1 MTVLWIVVVVVVL
14 VIIAVAVV
22 AMQRRRSAMLRQRFG
37 SEYDRTLEGH
47 ENQRAAEAELRGR
60 ERQRAQLDIKP
71 LSADSRARYTEEW
84 HGVQERFVDQPTA
97 AAAAA
102 DSLVYRVM
110 EERGYPM
117 GDFEAQADL
126 VSVDHPQ
133 VVENYRI
140 AHGIQQRAE
149 SKQATTEDLRDA
161 LLRYRTLFDELVTD
175 SSARAEDA
183 ERIDERTA
191 RAEENAQVRGDAE
204 VRGDTRAED
213 GAPADAET
221 ATTARDV
228 TARGA
233 TGEDARTRSVADED
247 AEIGE
252 GRPDAARARQ
262 PIRNTGRNEG
272 V

>member
-14 VIIAVAVV
+14 LIIALAVV
-22 AMQRRRSAMLRQRFG
+22 LMQRRRSAMLRQRFG

-47 ENQRAAEAELRGR
+47 ENQRAAEAELRDR

-97 AAAAA
+97 AAVAA

-161 LLRYRTLFDELVTD
+161 LLRYR
-175 SSARAEDA
+175 
-183 ERIDERTA
+183 
-191 RAEENAQVRGDAE
+191 
-204 VRGDTRAED
+204 
-213 GAPADAET
+213 
-221 ATTARDV
+221 
-228 TARGA
+228 
-233 TGEDARTRSVADED
+233 
-247 AEIGE
+247 
-252 GRPDAARARQ
+252 
-262 PIRNTGRNEG
+262 
-272 V
+272 